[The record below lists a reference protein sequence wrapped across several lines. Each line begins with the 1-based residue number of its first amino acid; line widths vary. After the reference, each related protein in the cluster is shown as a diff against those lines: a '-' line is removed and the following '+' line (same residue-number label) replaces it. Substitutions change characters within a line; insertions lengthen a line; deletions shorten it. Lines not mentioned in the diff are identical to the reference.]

1 MSEFVIRQSCQSVST
16 PEAMKTMSLAKRTS
30 HTYRLLLPAL
40 ALLLLLSYAPAY
52 AAPPAQDGQYTV
64 GDCRGIDQ
72 TQLRD
77 EIERHVLATVTTGT
91 APLAIDSI
99 VARKWAEL
107 DMDTAVDAAVQ
118 QATADLANQ
127 EGYLDK
133 FISGWW
139 GEKAQEYAER
149 IANDAFSSP
158 AFRAKLEELS
168 AAIGADVARQVETQF
183 AQAASVALLCLQEYV
198 GEQYARVLFDAFQRN
213 VQTDVAGGRSDHRD
227 RAGHD
232 GRRPAWAGHR
242 RRGHD
247 PGDAAHL
254 PAGPEAEP
262 EDRPAG
268 GRQGRGPDSG
278 QGGLILHPRGG
289 LDHRHRHD
297 RL

>member
-1 MSEFVIRQSCQSVST
+1 
-16 PEAMKTMSLAKRTS
+16 MSLEKRANRV
-30 HTYRLLLPAL
+30 HRLLAPAL
-40 ALLLLLSYAPAY
+40 AVLLLLSHAPAY

-64 GDCRGIDQ
+64 GDCRGIDE

-91 APLAIDSI
+91 APLAIDSV

-107 DMDTAVDAAVQ
+107 DMDAAVDAAVQ

-158 AFRAKLEELS
+158 TFRAKLEELS
-168 AAIGADVARQVETQF
+168 AAIGADVARQVGTQF

-213 VQTDVAGGRSDHRD
+213 VQTDVAAVDLTIETGPVMTAADQHGLAIAGVGTILVTQLTYRLAQKLSQKIAQRVAGKVVGRILG
-227 RAGHD
+227 RAGF
-232 GRRPAWAGHR
+232 
-242 RRGHD
+242 
-247 PGDAAHL
+247 
-254 PAGPEAEP
+254 
-262 EDRPAG
+262 
-268 GRQGRGPDSG
+268 
-278 QGGLILHPRGG
+278 ILHPRGW

-297 RL
+297 RLRSLGGY